1 MALEVD
7 MKLVDEDAIATYN
20 AIGRNVT
27 ALLRLGNVTR
37 TPEIDEIIANIN
49 ALTVYAL
56 GTRKYRQ
63 GGTN

>member
-7 MKLVDEDAIATYN
+7 MKLVDQDAVETYN
-20 AIGRNVT
+20 AIGRNLT
-27 ALLRLGNVTR
+27 ALMRVGNVTR
-37 TPEIDEIIANIN
+37 TPEIDEIIGNIN